1 MFAKRRI
8 FCVLTVAATLAFA
21 GCGFKLRGSGI
32 DAVLPFKTMYVAL
45 PETSSLG
52 TELRRNI
59 SGGGTTRIA
68 ANAKVADG
76 VVEVLS
82 ETRNKEILSLN
93 SQGRVREY
101 ALYYNVVFRV
111 LNGKGAE
118 LLPPTT
124 VALKRILSFNESE
137 VLAKEKE
144 EATLYRDMQSDAVRQ
159 ILRRI
164 AALAPTMPAPGKSDA
179 PAPSPAPAVP
189 TAR

>member
-1 MFAKRRI
+1 MFAKRRFI
-8 FCVLTVAATLAFA
+8 AAIAVIAALSLS

-59 SGGGTTRIA
+59 SGGGTTQMA
-68 ANAKVADG
+68 ANAKAADG

-82 ETRNKEILSLN
+82 ETRNKEVLSLN

-111 LNGKGAE
+111 VSGKGAE

-124 VALKRILSFNESE
+124 IALRRTLSFNESE

-164 AALAPTMPAPGKSDA
+164 AALAPAVPAQGASDA
-179 PAPSPAPAVP
+179 PAPASSAPA
-189 TAR
+189 AQ